1 MSSHK
6 RRRIAVTPVFNE
18 SGVITSVLDRISEHV
33 DIIIISE
40 DCSTDGTKD
49 LIMTWMEDHPGTYLI
64 AAHRN
69 QGASAA
75 LKKGYILVTKLLEA
89 GLVSEH
95 DLVVEIDSDGQH
107 DPSDIP
113 RLMSH
118 WESLR
123 DIDVVLARRDFSNY
137 PFHKIVGN
145 RGLTLIATVL
155 SRFRYHDV
163 ESNYR
168 VMPVAVF
175 KDLLGY
181 FQGYRYSGAFEVG
194 IILPLLGYRT
204 DNELEIRI
212 PYYRAGSRVQDGFHI
227 VYTGMVSWFDVI
239 RRKKRQDYQRWVD
252 QVAAEV
258 VNEIPGLSVERGKEM
273 PRQGP

>member
-1 MSSHK
+1 MNSQK
-6 RRRIAVTPVFNE
+6 RTRIALTPAFNE
-18 SGVITSVLDRISEHV
+18 SKVITSVLDRISKHV
-33 DIIIISE
+33 DIIIVSE

-49 LIMTWMEDHPGTYLI
+49 LIMTWMESHPGTYLI

-75 LKKGYILVTKLLEA
+75 LKKGYILITKLLEA

-107 DPSDIP
+107 DPADIP
-113 RLMSH
+113 RLMSR
-118 WESLR
+118 WESLP
-123 DIDVVLARRDFSNY
+123 DVDVVLARRDFSNY

-145 RGLTLIATVL
+145 RGLTFIATVL

-168 VMPVAVF
+168 VMPTATF
-175 KDLLGY
+175 KALLDY

-194 IILPLLGYRT
+194 IILPLLGFRT
-204 DNELEIRI
+204 DNEMEIRI
-212 PYYRAGSRVQDGFHI
+212 PYYRAGSRAQDGFH
-227 VYTGMVSWFDVI
+227 VVHTGIGSWFDVI
-239 RRKKRQDYQRWVD
+239 RKKKRRDYQRWVD

-258 VNEIPGLSVERGKEM
+258 VNEIPGFSASPK
-273 PRQGP
+273 